1 MNRSDLAPRQRQGR
15 TLPAMT
21 PTMTLTTEVLHR
33 AAYLRRSKNDVRN
46 RRKLQ
51 PYQQEQYELFNSTY
65 CRFKLTDSALW
76 QQVIA
81 DAATH
86 PRTIGLTSPDAGC
99 ARRSESAARSPGADR
114 SARSRLE
121 GLGVAAASPLSPLQQ
136 PASALRLRRTALS
149 SGRQPSSAG
158 RARWHQCCRLLR
170 LRRRRPDRALP
181 CPG

>member
-1 MNRSDLAPRQRQGR
+1 
-15 TLPAMT
+15 MT

-33 AAYLRRSKNDVRN
+33 AAHLRRSKNDVRN

-99 ARRSESAARSPGADR
+99 ARRSESAARSPGVPIVR
-114 SARSRLE
+114 RGRGLKGWVSLRLARSRLF
-121 GLGVAAASPLSPLQQ
+121 
-136 PASALRLRRTALS
+136 S
-149 SGRQPSSAG
+149 SQ
-158 RARWHQCCRLLR
+158 
-170 LRRRRPDRALP
+170 LP
-181 CPG
+181 HCVCVERH